1 MTEQEHQRIQALTNK
16 IGDLFRA
23 EGPLGESMP
32 VISTA
37 LTEIVG
43 KWLSTFE
50 DGERMAESG
59 AALLQ
64 HAFVIAGAETD
75 RLGGSVSVKTAHREP
90 CMVADRDHQISGSPE
105 TQAAVHAVLA
115 KARSLGLYGALIM
128 SPKCPGCGALHD
140 FGLISNLKFG
150 RGGTVSDLLMDF
162 AFTASQQQGEEIPNS
177 EIASSTP
184 Q

>member
-1 MTEQEHQRIQALTNK
+1 MTEEEHARIEALVVN

-23 EGPLGESMP
+23 EGKLGDSMP

-43 KWLSTFE
+43 RWLSTFE
-50 DGERMAESG
+50 DGEAMAESG

-64 HAFVIAGAETD
+64 HAFIVAGAETD

-105 TQAAVHAVLA
+105 TREAVNAVLA
-115 KARSLGLYGALIM
+115 KARALGLFGALIL
-128 SPKCPGCGALHD
+128 SPKCPGCGSLHD

-150 RGGTVSDLLMDF
+150 KGGTVSDLLMDF
-162 AFTASQQQGEEIPNS
+162 AYTASQQAGEEIPNS
-177 EIASSTP
+177 EIGIP